1 MSQDNNKIPLSIA
14 QSWAQEWRSEE
25 STYNKYNEC
34 HAFLIPAEDLIA
46 VLEEI
51 DAQSGQKYV
60 RAYLG
65 VEPTTQKEKLM
76 IVGTAPEIQ
85 KDGSIVYRDLI
96 NGYTPSKGVPTDYG
110 IYDFTKPCPPDCDP
124 KSPLN

>member
-1 MSQDNNKIPLSIA
+1 MSIQDKKIPLPTA

-34 HAFLIPAEDLIA
+34 HAFLIPAEDLTA

-51 DAQSGQKYV
+51 GGQTGPKYV

-65 VEPTTQKEKLM
+65 VEPTTQTEKLM
-76 IVGTAPEIQ
+76 IVGTKPEVQ
-85 KDGSIVYRDLI
+85 KDGSIIYRDLI
-96 NGYTPSKGVPTDYG
+96 NGYTPTDGVSTDYG
-110 IYDFTKPCPPDCDP
+110 IYDFTQPCPPECDP